1 MKMEIDQM
9 IAARLRQLRAER
21 GWTLDQLAQ
30 ASGVSRGMISKIE
43 RHESSATASLLS
55 RLAHALAIPLSELL
69 APPRPR
75 AAVSR
80 KAERP
85 RWQDPQTGF
94 TREVVSPPMTGSAVE
109 IVEVDLPAGA
119 RVDYQLPAPASYRQ
133 HLLVLAGTLR
143 IHRDGATDL
152 QSGDAFFME
161 PAGAFSFENA
171 GARSCRYLLVM
182 ERKAP

>member
-1 MKMEIDQM
+1 MEIDQT
-9 IAARLRQLRAER
+9 IAERLRQLRTDR

-30 ASGVSRGMISKIE
+30 ASAVSRGMISKIE
-43 RHESSATASLLS
+43 RHESSPTAALLS
-55 RLAHALAIPLSELL
+55 RLAHALSIPLSELL
-69 APPRPR
+69 SPPRPR
-75 AAVSR
+75 AATSR

-109 IVEVDLPAGA
+109 IVEVELPTGK
-119 RVDYQLPAPASYRQ
+119 RVDYQLPTPAAYRQ

-143 IHRDGATDL
+143 VHQDGVTDL

-171 GARSCRYLLVM
+171 GPRNCRYLLVM
-182 ERKAP
+182 ERKGP

>member
-1 MKMEIDQM
+1 M
-9 IAARLRQLRAER
+9 IAERLRQLRAER

-43 RHESSATASLLS
+43 RHESSATAALLS
-55 RLAHALAIPLSELL
+55 RLAHALAIPLSDLL
-69 APPRPR
+69 SRPRPR
-75 AAVSR
+75 AATSR
-80 KAERP
+80 KAERA

-94 TREVVSPPMTGSAVE
+94 TREVVSPTMTSSAVE
-109 IVEVDLPAGA
+109 IVEVELPAGA
-119 RVDYQLPAPASYRQ
+119 KVAYQLPAPAAYHQ

-143 IHRDGATDL
+143 IHQDGAMDL

-161 PAGAFSFENA
+161 PSGAFSFENV

-182 ERKAP
+182 ERKGP